1 MNDAYRLSR
10 FIEAQEPVYETVL
23 RELEHGRKESHWM
36 WFIFPQI
43 AGLGHSPTALRFAI
57 SSLDE
62 ARAYLAHPLLG
73 SRLIQCTSTINAVR
87 NRTAH
92 QIFGSPDDMK
102 LCSSMTLF
110 RQAANDPEPFK
121 TAIERYFDG
130 KADPL
135 TLNILGGG

>member
-1 MNDAYRLSR
+1 MNDPYRLSR

-23 RELEHGRKESHWM
+23 RELEHGRKKSHWM

-43 AGLGHSPTALRFAI
+43 GGLGHSPTALRFAI

-62 ARAYLAHPLLG
+62 ARAYLTHPLLG
-73 SRLIQCTSTINAVR
+73 SRLIQCTRTINAVR

-102 LCSSMTLF
+102 LLSSMTLF
-110 RQAANDPEPFK
+110 RQAADDPEPFE
-121 TAIERYFDG
+121 TAIERYFGG

-135 TLNILGGG
+135 TLDILARG